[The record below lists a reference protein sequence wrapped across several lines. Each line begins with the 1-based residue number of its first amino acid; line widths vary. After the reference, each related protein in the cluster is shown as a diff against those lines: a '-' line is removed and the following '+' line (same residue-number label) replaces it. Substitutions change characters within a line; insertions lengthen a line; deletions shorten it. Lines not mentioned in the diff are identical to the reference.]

1 MSFGEL
7 PGPAPGSCA
16 KRPDGSHFVPTET
29 VSAPDASG
37 VVVYRFGAPLY
48 FANANLFM
56 EEVEKL
62 VTQDPT
68 PVRAFVLDAEAI
80 ADMDTTGAEVLHQVL
95 KLFADRHV
103 TFAIA
108 RANPQLPPLLQ
119 RYHLLQLIGEN
130 RLYPTNRHAV
140 AALRQEQ

>member
-62 VTQDPT
+62 LTQDPT

-80 ADMDTTGAEVLHQVL
+80 ADIDTTGAEVLHQVL
-95 KLFADRHV
+95 KLFADRGSPLPWPGP
-103 TFAIA
+103 TRNYRPCCSAIICC
-108 RANPQLPPLLQ
+108 R
-119 RYHLLQLIGEN
+119 
-130 RLYPTNRHAV
+130 
-140 AALRQEQ
+140 